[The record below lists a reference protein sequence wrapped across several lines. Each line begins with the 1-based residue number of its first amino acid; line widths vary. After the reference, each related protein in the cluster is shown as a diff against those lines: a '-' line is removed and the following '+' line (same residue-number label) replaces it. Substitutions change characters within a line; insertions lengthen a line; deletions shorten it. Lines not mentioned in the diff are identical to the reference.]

1 MRSIDVRLSAERGQ
15 LDRFANFCV
24 GAGRAHEVL
33 RAGFVRQ
40 METVTAECG
49 FRYLRFRGLF
59 CDDMAVVSRRG
70 DKLVYN
76 WQYIDEIFDGSA
88 ENPGGGFQDEMEVE
102 EGD

>member
-1 MRSIDVRLSAERGQ
+1 MRSIDVRLSAERGK

-49 FRYLRFRGLF
+49 FRYLRFHGLF
-59 CDDMAVVSRRG
+59 CDDMAVYREDEAGRP
-70 DKLVYN
+70 VYN
-76 WQYIDEIFDGSA
+76 WQYID
-88 ENPGGGFQDEMEVE
+88 
-102 EGD
+102 